1 MKTNEKIR
9 MLRKQNG
16 ITQEELAEYLN
27 TTKQTIYKYEMGI
40 ITNIPLD
47 KIEKLAKKFN
57 VSAAYL
63 AGWDDTEIVPVELW
77 QFDVVGKIAAGYDRE
92 PIMSYT
98 GEKTTIPAIPGYDKE
113 DLIVCSIFGT
123 SMYPQFL
130 EGDKVVVRL
139 TPSVN
144 SGDVALIMVGDEAT
158 IKKVVYQ
165 KDGETEQFMELI
177 PTNPEYPS
185 KKITGELLNSCRVIG
200 KVIKLLRDV

>member
-9 MLRKQNG
+9 MLRKQHG

-92 PIMSYT
+92 PIISYT

-113 DLIVCSIFGT
+113 DLIVCEIFGS

-144 SGDVALIMVGDEAT
+144 SGDIACVMVGDEAT

-185 KKITGELLNSCRVIG
+185 KKITGESLNSCRVIG